1 MKVKQK
7 QESMQ
12 IWYPDAKSYANVKKY
27 TNDKRHAKMKKKSLL
42 IFKYEFKKV

>member
-27 TNDKRHAKMKKKSLL
+27 TNDKRHAKMKKKN
-42 IFKYEFKKV
+42 VC